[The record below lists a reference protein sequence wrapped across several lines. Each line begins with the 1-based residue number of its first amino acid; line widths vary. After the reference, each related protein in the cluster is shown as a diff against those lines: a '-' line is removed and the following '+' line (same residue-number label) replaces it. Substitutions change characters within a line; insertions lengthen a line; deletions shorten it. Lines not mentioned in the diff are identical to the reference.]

1 MQWKFLHRGQCA
13 SRDVHAHK
21 EKWSNSILTK
31 NLENWIQI
39 LSRSQMKCSQQP
51 TTQGKKWKKKTKSQP
66 SATQL
71 SSLQFLVMRGHSISQ
86 AGCYRSGLRR
96 INKFMWRKLAQ
107 HLPTICR
114 FTLSPFHV
122 NQILFFYLEDDF
134 FFFLNN
140 VILGK
145 MYIPELWKAF

>member
-1 MQWKFLHRGQCA
+1 MCMHTKRSGVIPVSQ
-13 SRDVHAHK
+13 
-21 EKWSNSILTK
+21 K

-51 TTQGKKWKKKTKSQP
+51 TAQRKKRKKKTNSQP

-71 SSLQFLVMRGHSISQ
+71 SSLQFLVVRGHSISQ
-86 AGCYRSGLRR
+86 AGCCRSGLRR

-107 HLPTICR
+107 HLPTICQ

-122 NQILFFYLEDDF
+122 NQILFFYLEDDLKKKKSF
-134 FFFLNN
+134 TGYN
-140 VILGK
+140 VPLSAVKSIL
-145 MYIPELWKAF
+145 I